1 MGIVS
6 RIILLLLSISFV
18 NAQIALPTFQGVHI
32 QHSSCA
38 STSTLEVRISHNND
52 DAEERENNQ
61 GMYLTSTDLELVYNG
76 GRGRQQV
83 GMRFLNITI
92 PQGTVIKNTYIRFT
106 VDETTSSDVTV
117 TFYGEDIDDAVTF
130 SNTTANISSR
140 TKTSASV
147 NWSPDPWTS
156 EGATQ
161 DRPDLTSITQEI
173 VNRSGWDSGNDMVF
187 IVTGTQTTY
196 RTAESHNGS
205 SYKAPLLNI
214 EYCTP

>member
-1 MGIVS
+1 MVS

-106 VDETTSSDVTV
+106 VDE
-117 TFYGEDIDDAVTF
+117 I
-130 SNTTANISSR
+130 
-140 TKTSASV
+140 
-147 NWSPDPWTS
+147 
-156 EGATQ
+156 
-161 DRPDLTSITQEI
+161 I
-173 VNRSGWDSGNDMVF
+173 VNHRQRKFGDSKYGTSRIFHGFFDLITVLFLNKYFNRPLHLFGSLGF
-187 IVTGTQTTY
+187 I
-196 RTAESHNGS
+196 
-205 SYKAPLLNI
+205 LLLAGIIINI
-214 EYCTP
+214 NLKLK